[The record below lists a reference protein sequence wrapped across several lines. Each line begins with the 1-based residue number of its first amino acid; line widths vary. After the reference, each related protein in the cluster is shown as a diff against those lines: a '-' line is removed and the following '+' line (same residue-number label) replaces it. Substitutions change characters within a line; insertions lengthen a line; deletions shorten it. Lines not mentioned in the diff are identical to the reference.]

1 MRRVE
6 VKVLRG
12 RSINQKEL
20 ECSIAISSLFS
31 ESTKAGIPKQVSRRI
46 NFRKNLLPNT
56 HRTQISYTHPSS
68 YDTVLLEPNVSP
80 ISSLLANCMRARR
93 RRTPTTNRMTNHRAA
108 AALLYSKLPVLHNAM
123 RSTILHFTS
132 LHFTPRPASPGFLSL
147 RHSSL
152 FSLHLSSPLLSSALR
167 LFPGPV
173 GKARYWTHIIFLY
186 TNSET
191 TALLSLR
198 DKRRVEGREKEDEIN
213 VT

>member
-31 ESTKAGIPKQVSRRI
+31 ESTKAGIPKQVSRGI

-132 LHFTPRPASPGFLSL
+132 HLALPRRAFSL
-147 RHSSL
+147 FATLLSSL
-152 FSLHLSSPLLSSALR
+152 FTSRLLSSPQLSACSQVLSAKRDTGLILYFYTQIPR
-167 LFPGPV
+167 PLPCSPSVTSV
-173 GKARYWTHIIFLY
+173 G
-186 TNSET
+186 
-191 TALLSLR
+191 
-198 DKRRVEGREKEDEIN
+198 
-213 VT
+213 

>member
-132 LHFTPRPASPGFLSL
+132 LHTSPCLAGLSL
-147 RHSSL
+147 SSPL
-152 FSLHLSSPLLSSALR
+152 FSLLSSPLVSSPLLSSPLVPRSCRQSEILDSYYIFIHKFRDHCPAL
-167 LFPGPV
+167 PP
-173 GKARYWTHIIFLY
+173 
-186 TNSET
+186 
-191 TALLSLR
+191 
-198 DKRRVEGREKEDEIN
+198 
-213 VT
+213 